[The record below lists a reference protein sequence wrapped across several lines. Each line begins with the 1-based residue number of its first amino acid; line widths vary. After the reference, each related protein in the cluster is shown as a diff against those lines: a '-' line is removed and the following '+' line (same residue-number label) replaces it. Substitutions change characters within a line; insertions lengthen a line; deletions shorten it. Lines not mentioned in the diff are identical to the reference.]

1 MRYVKRSTP
10 FHRLPLAAPLL
21 GALVL
26 LPAAPVRAGDD
37 DDNGR
42 IAAREVMETI
52 HDQAKDRAKFF
63 FGDDESPDPVLD
75 RGKRGRV
82 RFGEIDDQGR
92 KRRLAAEEILD
103 GIEDRLN
110 QGKWIPFRH
119 RKASGP
125 QVLAGLD
132 ELAPDPPAID
142 DSWRSRFRFSV
153 VRGIEYRQDV
163 PLAGNRLQM
172 RFYGPVVPNG
182 PGLGFQ
188 LKGRVLDRRMRLN
201 AYGTT
206 DEAGLTLDIEF

>member
-1 MRYVKRSTP
+1 MRYTRRSTP
-10 FHRLPLAAPLL
+10 FHRLPLAASLF
-21 GALVL
+21 GALSL
-26 LPAAPVRAGDD
+26 LPAGPVRADDGDRD
-37 DDNGR
+37 GK

-63 FGDDESPDPVLD
+63 FGDEDSPDPVVD
-75 RGKRGRV
+75 RGQRGRV

-103 GIEDRLN
+103 GLEDRLN

-132 ELAPDPPAID
+132 ELAPDLPVMD
-142 DSWRSRFRFSV
+142 DSWRSRFRFNLA
-153 VRGIEYRQDV
+153 RGIEYRQDFAR
-163 PLAGNRLQM
+163 AGDKLQM

-188 LKGRVLDRRMRLN
+188 LKGRVLDHRMRFN